1 MICKQCGKEFDSKR
15 ATAKYCSPKCR
26 KLAFLSVPEVSVPEV
41 SVPEVSVPISVTK
54 MTADDLYHAINCY
67 PGNSW
72 KDSPEFEELM
82 RRLETFSIDELT
94 GYWIPNWKN

>member
-26 KLAFLSVPEVSVPEV
+26 KLAFL